1 MHHFSS
7 ICNGLWTIILLFL
20 VTSTQAQSWYQLGA
34 DIDGEAAGDNSG
46 RSVSLSADGSRLA
59 IGAGG
64 NDGNGVDAG
73 HVRLYEW
80 NGSAWVQLGAD
91 IDGEAANDGSGYPVS
106 LSADGSRV
114 AIGAMNNTTVGH
126 VRLYDWNGSAWV
138 QLGADIDGEAISD
151 QSGTCALSADGS
163 RVAIGARTNDGNG
176 AAAGHV
182 RLYDWNGSA
191 WVQLGADIDGEAA
204 GDYSGYAV
212 SLSADGSRV
221 AIGAQFN
228 SGNGPNAGHVRL
240 YDWNGSAWV
249 QLGADIDGE
258 AAGDYSGYADS
269 LSAEG
274 SRVAIGA
281 GNNDGNGTYAGHVR
295 LYDWNGSAWGQVGAD
310 IDGEAAGDYS
320 GFPVSLSADGSRVA
334 IGAHLNSGNGNVAG
348 HVRLYDW
355 NGSAWVQLGADI
367 DGEAAGDL
375 SGWSVSL
382 SADGSRVV
390 IGASLN
396 AGNGVDAGHVRVYA
410 VSTPVGGVENGFGTG
425 LTVHPN
431 PTSGPISIA
440 LGQQYSNLYVE
451 VRDITGKQVATFYF
465 GTAAQTIFEIEGASG
480 IYFIDITSAEGQSAR
495 LRIVKN

>member
-1 MHHFSS
+1 M
-7 ICNGLWTIILLFL
+7 FL

-212 SLSADGSRV
+212 SLSAD
-221 AIGAQFN
+221 
-228 SGNGPNAGHVRL
+228 
-240 YDWNGSAWV
+240 
-249 QLGADIDGE
+249 
-258 AAGDYSGYADS
+258 
-269 LSAEG
+269 G

>member
-1 MHHFSS
+1 MAYRYLHLVLVCPDRVDHLILQNQLRMGHISS
-7 ICNGLWTIILLFL
+7 VRTALWTILLLFF
-20 VTSTQAQSWYQLGA
+20 VTSTQAQLWSQLGA
-34 DIDGEAAGDNSG
+34 DIDGEAAGDQSG

-59 IGAGG
+59 IGAIL

-73 HVRLYEW
+73 HVRLYDW
-80 NGSAWVQLGAD
+80 IGSAWVQLGAD
-91 IDGEAANDGSGYPVS
+91 IDGEAANDGSGFPVS

-114 AIGAMNNTTVGH
+114 AIGAMNNSTVGH

-212 SLSADGSRV
+212 SLSAD
-221 AIGAQFN
+221 
-228 SGNGPNAGHVRL
+228 
-240 YDWNGSAWV
+240 
-249 QLGADIDGE
+249 
-258 AAGDYSGYADS
+258 
-269 LSAEG
+269 G

-451 VRDITGKQVATFYF
+451 VRDITGKQVATFNF